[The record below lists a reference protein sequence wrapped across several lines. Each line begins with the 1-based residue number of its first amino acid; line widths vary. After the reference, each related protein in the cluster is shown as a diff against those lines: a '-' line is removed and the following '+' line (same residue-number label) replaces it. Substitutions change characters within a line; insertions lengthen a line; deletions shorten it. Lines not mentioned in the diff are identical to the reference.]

1 MIDILIKK
9 CVKLGMKLIL
19 LLIYVYISVLIELK
33 WNKLDRYWIV
43 YLFKIFKMYNFI
55 INIDLKDL
63 NLNGIFISFKWLV
76 LK

>member
-43 YLFKIFKMYNFI
+43 YLFKIFEMYKFI